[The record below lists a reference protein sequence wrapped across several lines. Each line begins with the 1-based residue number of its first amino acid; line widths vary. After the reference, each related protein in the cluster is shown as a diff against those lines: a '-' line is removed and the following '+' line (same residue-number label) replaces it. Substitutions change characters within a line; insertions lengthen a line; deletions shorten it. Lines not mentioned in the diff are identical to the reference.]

1 MSAAEKIKER
11 LKGDKRL
18 AVIVCAGIAGILLLM
33 LSELVPHS
41 EEKKAEEPAETGLA
55 EYEQSIEE
63 RLSELISS
71 IDGAG
76 RTRVMITLDSGDENV
91 YATKDKSSEK
101 SYEKEY
107 VVIKNDGDE
116 DGMLLKVIEP
126 EIRGVAVVCEGADSA
141 SVKQEI
147 INTVTAVLGVGT
159 SRVNI
164 AKMKNTDGG

>member
-33 LSELVPHS
+33 LSELAPRT
-41 EEKKAEEPAETGLA
+41 EEKKAEEPAKTNLA

-63 RLSELISS
+63 RLSNLISS

-76 RTRVMITLDSGDENV
+76 RARVMITLDSGDENV

-107 VVIKNDGDE
+107 VVIKSDGDE

-147 INTVTAVLGVGT
+147 INTVTAVLGIGT

>member
-11 LKGDKRL
+11 LKSDKRL

-63 RLSELISS
+63 RLSGLISS

-141 SVKQEI
+141 TVKQEI
-147 INTVTAVLGVGT
+147 INTVTAVLGIGT